1 MKLFKLTLVALALL
15 SFAVACNSTDTKQTA
30 NTNARTA
37 NANASPASAATPA
50 PTAKPDEFADART
63 TYNNACARCHKPD
76 GSGGLFEEPGQK
88 PLKVPSLREG
98 HGAKHTDAQMVKQIQ
113 NGGEGMPAFKTR
125 LDQEKIDGLVRF
137 IRHDF
142 EGQTAPAAAAA
153 TSPTPKH

>member
-1 MKLFKLTLVALALL
+1 MKLFKLTLAALALL
-15 SFAVACNSTDTKQTA
+15 AFAVACNNTETKQTA

-37 NANASPASAATPA
+37 NANASPANAATPA
-50 PTAKPDEFADART
+50 PDEFADARS

-88 PLKVPSLREG
+88 PLKVPSFREG
-98 HGAKHTDAQMVKQIQ
+98 HGAKHTDAQMLKQIQ

-142 EGQTAPAAAAA
+142 EGQAAPAAAA